1 MVSQGAGALD
11 VERVSVLDGLQPG
24 RLEAV
29 EVEACVG
36 LRTVRGAF
44 GRQGAEDLAG
54 GLQQTV
60 LPVAVEVA
68 GGHDVGQTVRKLGDW
83 AGGVGAPERKES
95 QLTFT
100 TPYGMAV
107 AKAGL

>member
-83 AGGVGAPERKES
+83 AGGGQEVRKES
-95 QLTFT
+95 QLTCT